1 MCAKECI
8 GSFGELARG
17 DVSSPEA
24 AFDRADRRLEIV
36 ASYRRTK
43 DATRV
48 RLDKNLVGLC
58 SSPNVKTPK

>member
-36 ASYRRTK
+36 ASHRRKK
-43 DATRV
+43 DARTRILMLLRYLV
-48 RLDKNLVGLC
+48 LSLDNF
-58 SSPNVKTPK
+58 SI